1 MKPQRNEPWTDPDSP
16 WKTEAAYR
24 AWLRGGIR
32 RVWSKYPLKI
42 IFIKNNRFK
51 APLGQHDKMVWCGI
65 CNLCTTT
72 LRTSKLQVDH
82 LHPMPPM
89 VDGLD
94 DYMNTMFP
102 TQAGMQFACKPC
114 HDATTLAERKGISLG
129 AAKIEKAAIQVM
141 KRPVEGQKQWL
152 LANGYT
158 EKTLPSNA
166 KKRREAITSAMTIK

>member
-114 HDATTLAERKGISLG
+114 HDATTLAERKG
-129 AAKIEKAAIQVM
+129 
-141 KRPVEGQKQWL
+141 QKQWL